1 VHTLSGVAG
10 PGQRGASKTFRD
22 LPQTIDCVYD
32 GFGVGLNYIV
42 ASPVLV
48 SFGTAVQRA
57 AVDIAA
63 DQVVRTTVRGTSD
76 ARLVTGED
84 QGSSFA
90 ELVAQQ
96 GHTLYIA
103 GATSSSSARSRRM
116 AQSLIG
122 SLITAAEAT

>member
-90 ELVAQQ
+90 ELAH
-96 GHTLYIA
+96 GPIA
-103 GATSSSSARSRRM
+103 DRLTDHRGGGDLTGLSDGRRRSVDDGTE
-116 AQSLIG
+116 IG
-122 SLITAAEAT
+122 G